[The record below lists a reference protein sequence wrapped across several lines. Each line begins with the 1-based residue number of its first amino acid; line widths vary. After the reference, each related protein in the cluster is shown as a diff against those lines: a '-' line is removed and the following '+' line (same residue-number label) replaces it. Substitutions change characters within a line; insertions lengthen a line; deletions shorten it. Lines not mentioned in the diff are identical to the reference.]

1 MSGTTPKRDKPWL
14 FRTYA
19 GHSTATASNELYRR
33 NLAKGQTGL
42 SVAFDLPTQTGYDFD
57 HPLARG
63 EVGKVGVPIS
73 HLGDMRSLFQDI
85 PLDAM
90 NTSMT
95 INATAAWL
103 LALYAAL
110 AEEQGVDKAKLTGTV
125 QNDILKEYLSRGTY
139 IFPPAPS
146 LRLIKD
152 VIVYT
157 NRDMPKW
164 NPTNV
169 CSYHLQEAGATPAQE
184 LAFALATAEA
194 VLDEVRGSGE
204 ISEEDFP
211 RVVGSIS
218 FFVNAGVRFITE
230 VAKMRAFVDLWDEIA
245 EKRYGVKDPALR
257 RFRYGV
263 QVNSLGLTEQQ
274 PENNVYRILL
284 SMLAVTLS
292 KKARARAVQLP
303 AWNEALGLP
312 RPWDQQWSLRLQ
324 QIVAYETDLLDY
336 GDIFDGSVEI
346 DRKVEELKNQAR
358 AELAKLQAKGGAVAC
373 IDYMKEALIASNAA
387 RVEAIEKGEQVLVG
401 VNAYTETEELPLSAS
416 GIEGILTVPESVEI
430 GQIAALQAWRQNRD
444 DKAVRQALVDLKAA
458 AAEGRNIMPP
468 SIAAAKVGVT
478 TGEWG
483 QVLREVF
490 GEYRAPTGIHAK
502 HTIDEARL
510 EEVRQLVKQV
520 SGKLG
525 RTLTFVVGKPGL
537 DGHSNGAEQIA
548 VRATDVGMD
557 VVYDGIRLT
566 PADIVEQAKAGTR
579 ACGRP
584 VDPVGLARVAG
595 ARGGAAPARGG
606 ARRRA
611 GRGRRH
617 HSAGRREYPQAM
629 RRCRRLYAQGLP
641 AQRHHDQHRR
651 AGRRQGRSLGAG
663 ERSRAAL
670 AAAGEG
676 AASLLLTVRHGRAG
690 PGHPRL
696 LLAAR
701 KSWMPGTRAGMTSF
715 IWQDSPL
722 DLVLA
727 NRGTKQ

>member
-1 MSGTTPKRDKPWL
+1 MSGKTKRDKPWM

-19 GHSTATASNELYRR
+19 GHSTAKASNELYRQ
-33 NLAKGQTGL
+33 NLSKGQTGL
-42 SVAFDLPTQTGYDFD
+42 SVAFDLPTQTGYDSD
-57 HPLARG
+57 DPLARG
-63 EVGKVGVPIS
+63 EVGKVGVPVS
-73 HLGDMRSLFQDI
+73 HLGDMRTLMQGI
-85 PLDAM
+85 PLGEM

-103 LALYAAL
+103 LSLYVAL
-110 AEEQGVDKAKLTGTV
+110 ADEQGVDRGKLTGTV
-125 QNDILKEYLSRGTY
+125 QNDIVKEYLSRGTY

-157 NRDMPKW
+157 NREVPKW

-194 VLDEVRGSGE
+194 VLDEVKNSGE
-204 ISEEDFP
+204 VSPEQFP
-211 RVVGSIS
+211 QVVASIS

-230 VAKMRAFVDLWDEIA
+230 VCKMRAFVDLWDEIA
-245 EKRYGVKDPALR
+245 EHRYGVEDPKLR

-346 DRKVEELKNQAR
+346 DRKVDELKQQAREELR
-358 AELAKLQAKGGAVAC
+358 KLQSMGGAVAA

-387 RVEAIEKGEQVLVG
+387 RVQAIEKGEQVLVG
-401 VNAYTETEELPLSAS
+401 VNAYTETEPSPLSAG
-416 GIEGILTVPESVEI
+416 GIEGIQTVSESVEI
-430 GQIAALQAWRQNRD
+430 EQIAALQNWRQQRD
-444 DKAVRQALVDLKAA
+444 DKAVRQVLTELKSA

-468 SIAAAKVGVT
+468 SIEAAKAGVT

-490 GEYRAPTGIHAK
+490 GQYRAPTGIHAK
-502 HTIDEARL
+502 HAVDAERL
-510 EEVRQLVKQV
+510 EDVRREVEKV

-548 VRATDVGMD
+548 VRASDCGME

-566 PADIVEQAKAGTR
+566 PAEIVEQAKEAR
-579 ACGRP
+579 AH
-584 VDPVGLARVAG
+584 VVGLSILSGSHV
-595 ARGGAAPARGG
+595 
-606 ARRRA
+606 
-611 GRGRRH
+611 
-617 HSAGRREYPQAM
+617 SLVREV
-629 RRCRRLYAQGLP
+629 
-641 AQRHHDQHRR
+641 AQRMREAGLGNVPIVVGGIFPADDVNVLKQCGASAVYTPKDFQLNDIMTGIVKLVDAKAAELAEASIPVPPLR
-651 AGRRQGRSLGAG
+651 AR
-663 ERSRAAL
+663 ER
-670 AAAGEG
+670 
-676 AASLLLTVRHGRAG
+676 V
-690 PGHPRL
+690 
-696 LLAAR
+696 
-701 KSWMPGTRAGMTSF
+701 
-715 IWQDSPL
+715 PL
-722 DLVLA
+722 
-727 NRGTKQ
+727 